1 MGAIKRGIRNTFRN
15 SIRAVGIIAILGIAI
30 ALSVS
35 MVVARSAANNEIS
48 KVRSTNGTSVVVTPP
63 DSFGQFGSTYLSVA
77 DETKLRALDHVT
89 AAVGS
94 LNANLSSTDTSL
106 TVPTFTPPGGS
117 SNGFGGGGGG
127 NFLGFS
133 RISVIGTDTPATAVV
148 NNAFGGGTEKLTS
161 GTTFAAG
168 ATTDVAIVGAN
179 LASTNNLIVGDSFT
193 AWGAT
198 IKVIGIYNAQST
210 FANNDILM
218 PLATVQKLSGLT
230 TDLRQ
235 ITLTV
240 NTVANVSSVQK
251 AAAKLLGSAASV
263 TDTAQAAQEQLSPL
277 NTVKSTATYSLIGTV
292 IAAGVI
298 LLLSMLMI
306 VRERRREIGVLKA
319 LGAKTRTVMGQF
331 VAESVTFTLIASAV
345 GLGLGVLLANPI
357 TTALNNSNSNPA
369 GSNGNFTPGR
379 FGGGGG
385 GGFPGFHHLF
395 TGGGATFRTLQTS
408 IGGSTLLFA
417 LLVALVVAII
427 GSSVAAATVAR
438 IRPAEVLRS
447 E

>member
-1 MGAIKRGIRNTFRN
+1 
-15 SIRAVGIIAILGIAI
+15 
-30 ALSVS
+30 
-35 MVVARSAANNEIS
+35 
-48 KVRSTNGTSVVVTPP
+48 
-63 DSFGQFGSTYLSVA
+63 
-77 DETKLRALDHVT
+77 
-89 AAVGS
+89 
-94 LNANLSSTDTSL
+94 
-106 TVPTFTPPGGS
+106 
-117 SNGFGGGGGG
+117 
-127 NFLGFS
+127 
-133 RISVIGTDTPATAVV
+133 
-148 NNAFGGGTEKLTS
+148 
-161 GTTFAAG
+161 
-168 ATTDVAIVGAN
+168 
-179 LASTNNLIVGDSFT
+179 
-193 AWGAT
+193 
-198 IKVIGIYNAQST
+198 
-210 FANNDILM
+210 M
-218 PLATVQKLSGLT
+218 PLATVQHLADASNQVT
-230 TDLRQ
+230 SATVV
-235 ITLTV
+235 V
-240 NTVANVSSVQK
+240 NTVGNVASVDK
-251 AAAKLLGSAASV
+251 AVTKALGSSADVTSTQATTEAAL
-263 TDTAQAAQEQLSPL
+263 APL
-277 NTVKSTATYSLIGTV
+277 NSVKTISTYTLIGSV
-292 IAAGVI
+292 IAAAII